1 MILWGTPM
9 AKADYWEED
18 DVETRKLGE
27 RSRLETCVVLAV
39 NECLLSASSFCRKA
53 RLGVEKVTR

>member
-1 MILWGTPM
+1 M